1 MKTKIYA
8 HRGASAYAP
17 ENTIEAFKLAAD
29 MGADGVELDVQM
41 TKDEEIVVIHD
52 EKIDRTS
59 NGCGFVKDYTLKE
72 LKEFDFSNN
81 MEGFSSSIPTLLEVF
96 EVLKPY
102 NIDINIELKTGVF
115 FYPIEEKVVT
125 LVEENYDKSKILYS
139 SFNHESVLK
148 VKKFDEKAYL
158 GFLYADG
165 ILDVVNYAK
174 KHEVNA
180 LHPALYNLQYDGYL
194 RECREN
200 EIDINVWTVN
210 EEKHMNMCIESGV
223 TSIITNYPD
232 IAISVREKYTN
243 VK

>member
-17 ENTIEAFKLAAD
+17 ENTLEAFKLAAE

-41 TKDEEIVVIHD
+41 TKDGQIVVIHD

-59 NGCGFVKDYTLKE
+59 NGSGFVKDYTLKE

-81 MEGFSSSIPTLLEVF
+81 MEGFTSHIPTLLEVF

-102 NIDINIELKTGVF
+102 DMDINIELKTGIF
-115 FYPIEEKVVT
+115 FYPIEEKVVA
-125 LVEENYDKSKILYS
+125 LVEKNYDKNKILYS

-148 VKKFDEKAYL
+148 IKNYDKDAYL

-174 KHEVNA
+174 KYEVMA
-180 LHPALYNLQYDGYL
+180 LHPALYNIQYDGYL
-194 RECREN
+194 KECREKN
-200 EIDINVWTVN
+200 IDINVWTVN
-210 EEKHMNMCIESGV
+210 EEKYMLMCLESGV

-232 IAISVREKYTN
+232 VAINVREKYIN